1 MTRVKI
7 CGVTNEADL
16 ETAVD
21 AGADAV
27 GFVSEVSVDTPRS
40 VPIDRVVSLVA
51 ATPPFVTSV
60 LVTMADV
67 DRTIDLV
74 DAAEPDVVQVHGEP
88 TPGDLAY
95 LRSKVDAQVA
105 LAVDADAV
113 ETATRYEELVDA
125 LVVDSVDESGA
136 GGTGET
142 HDWGRTRQAVASL
155 STPVV
160 LAGGLTPGNVAAAIR
175 AVEPFA
181 VDVSSGVE
189 STGGQKDADVVRS
202 FIERAKTARPETDA
216 VEV

>member
-7 CGVTNEADL
+7 CGVTTEADL

-27 GFVSEVSVDTPRS
+27 GFVSEVSVDSPRAIS
-40 VPIDRVVSLVA
+40 IDRVASLVA
-51 ATPPFVTSV
+51 ATPPMVTSV

-67 DRTIDLV
+67 DRTIELV
-74 DAAEPDVVQVHGEP
+74 DAAEPDVVQVHGEQ

-95 LRSKVDAQVA
+95 LRSKVNAQVA
-105 LAVDADAV
+105 LAIDADAV

-160 LAGGLTPGNVAAAIR
+160 LAGGLTPGNVAAAVR

-189 STGGQKDADVVRS
+189 ATGGRKDADAVRS
-202 FIERAKTARPETDA
+202 FTENANTARTGADA